1 MDTRFQYSAYRY
13 FLIWGILSSLV
24 LTISTFVDATLVGNI
39 VGNEGLA
46 VYNLCTPVFLFYA
59 LIGVTIGVGA
69 NVNIIRLLGKG
80 KVEDANKVFHSE
92 LTLGLILALLSL
104 SPFLFE
110 RAYASFLGVT
120 DELYALS
127 REYLDVAICAG
138 PVFILYHILS
148 ASVRSDSDPS
158 LCARAST
165 VVCITNIVLDVVT
178 MKILKIGIRGAAISL
193 MAGECL
199 GLLVLLTH
207 FFKKNRLL
215 NLSLKLPS
223 FKDVWS
229 YIAGGFGLGSAYVFS
244 AVVMLFFNTMLL
256 KYGGNNGT
264 LAVAVYGVIYTLS
277 TVPTAVFDGNASA
290 MQTVISFLLGESDS
304 DGIFAVL
311 RRALVVITVI
321 SIVIVIIFSLLSGPI
336 VTLFGISGTEAVREG
351 SKALSL
357 FMVSVIFG
365 GINTTLTAF
374 WVSIGRVK
382 MSSVMSAVR
391 NCVLLLLFGLIL
403 LPGRLNTGLALTYI
417 ITEMAATVIILL
429 IYKFSPSRSYVNKN
443 LSQVYRS
450 FEKTYPIKKESMSEI
465 SADLERITEEWA
477 IDVKRSFMIN
487 FISEELMLNIIKF
500 ALNESEK
507 SGYYISIKL
516 IDKKDDLVLR
526 IRDNVREYNPFEAKG
541 DEIDSGV
548 LLLIKKKTKYAD
560 YQRKMVF
567 NYFYTII

>member
-13 FLIWGILSSLV
+13 FLIWGVLSSLV
-24 LTISTFVDATLVGNI
+24 LTISTFVDATLVGNT

-46 VYNLCTPVFLFYA
+46 IYNLCTPVFLFYA

-110 RAYASFLGVT
+110 RAYASFLGIT
-120 DELYALS
+120 DELYPLS
-127 REYLDVAICAG
+127 RGYLDITICSG
-138 PVFILYHILS
+138 PVFIMYHIIS

-158 LCARAST
+158 LCARASG

-193 MAGECL
+193 MTGECL
-199 GLLVLLTH
+199 GLLVLLSH

-223 FKDVWS
+223 FKDVWE

-321 SIVIVIIFSLLSGPI
+321 SIVIAIIFSLLSAPI
-336 VTLFGISGTEAVREG
+336 VTLFGISGDDVKEA
-351 SKALSL
+351 STALSL

-365 GINTTLTAF
+365 GINTTLTSF
-374 WVSIGRVK
+374 WVSIGRIK
-382 MSSVMSAVR
+382 LSSLMSAVR
-391 NCVLLLLFGLIL
+391 NCVLLLLFGLL
-403 LPGRLNTGLALTYI
+403 LVPGRLNIGLALTYI
-417 ITEMAATVIILL
+417 ITEIAATVIILL
-429 IYKFSPSRSYVNKN
+429 IYRFNPSRSYVKKN
-443 LSQVYRS
+443 LSEVYRS

-465 SADLERITEEWA
+465 SMDLERITEDWA
-477 IDVKRSFMIN
+477 IDAKRSFMIN

-526 IRDNVREYNPFEAKG
+526 IRDNVREYNPFEAEG

>member
-69 NVNIIRLLGKG
+69 NVIIIRLLGKG
-80 KVEDANKVFHSE
+80 KIEDANKVFHSE

-104 SPFLFE
+104 TPLFFE
-110 RAYASFLGVT
+110 RSYASFLGIT
-120 DELYALS
+120 DELYPLS
-127 REYLDVAICAG
+127 REYLDVAMWVA
-138 PVFILYHILS
+138 PVFIMYHILS
-148 ASVRSDSDPS
+148 ASVRSDSDPA
-158 LCARAST
+158 LCARASF
-165 VVCITNIVLDVVT
+165 VVCATNIVLDIVFL
-178 MKILKIGIRGAAISL
+178 KILKIGIRGAALALAI
-193 MAGECL
+193 GECL
-199 GLLVLLTH
+199 GVVVLLTH

-215 NLSLKLPS
+215 TLSLRLPS
-223 FKDVWS
+223 VKDVWS
-229 YIAGGFGLGSAYVFS
+229 FISSGFGLGSAYIFS
-244 AVVMLFFNTMLL
+244 AVVILFFNTMLL
-256 KYGGNNGT
+256 KCGGEGGT

-304 DGIFAVL
+304 EGIFAVL
-311 RRALVVITVI
+311 KRALLIISVI
-321 SIVIVIIFSLLSGPI
+321 SIIIAVLFSLLASPI
-336 VTLFGISGTEAVREG
+336 VTSFGIKGEEAVSG
-351 SKALSL
+351 ASSALSL
-357 FMVSVIFG
+357 YMVSVVFA

-374 WVSIGRVK
+374 WLSIGRTK
-382 MSSVMSAVR
+382 LSSMMSAVR
-391 NCVLLLLFGLIL
+391 NCLLLLVFGFILI
-403 LPGRLNTGLALTYI
+403 PGRLNIGLALTYV
-417 ITEMAATVIILL
+417 ITEVVAVVIILF
-429 IYKFSPSRSYVNKN
+429 IYKILPSRSYVEKN
-443 LSQVYRS
+443 LGEVYRS

-465 SADLERITEEWA
+465 SADLERITDEWK
-477 IDVKRSFMIN
+477 IEPKRSFMIN

-500 ALNESEK
+500 ALNEGEK
-507 SGYYISIKL
+507 TGYYISIKL

-526 IRDNVREYNPFEAKG
+526 IRDNVSEYNPFEAQG

-548 LLLIKKKTKYAD
+548 LVLIKKKTKYAD